1 MKAHPIIDYP
11 YRWIPILLLLLV
23 LVAAQVA
30 LVCLYT
36 GADYLPA
43 LVDGIATMGWL
54 AALAYLAWYVVGLV
68 SLLQTDIIMIVVGS
82 LLWLAGCFMVCDS
95 MVRIAGISYIPFT
108 QTIPFR
114 LLFELPVLI
123 AFCVSGMLYTGGILD
138 GVGLVEAFANCDSA
152 LSLVLGSFFTLVFI
166 FVFYMIRRVIRFNE
180 FCESFT
186 IGVKAMIPAIMIL
199 CLAWTLSGICSA
211 DYLNIGG
218 YVKEV
223 VGGNALVGSLMPA
236 LMFVI
241 AAGLSVLHFREG

>member
-54 AALAYLAWYVVGLV
+54 AALAYLAWYVVGFV

-95 MVRIAGISYIPFT
+95 RYILYPFYTDNPFPVIVR
-108 QTIPFR
+108 
-114 LLFELPVLI
+114 V
-123 AFCVSGMLYTGGILD
+123 TGSDCG
-138 GVGLVEAFANCDSA
+138 N
-152 LSLVLGSFFTLVFI
+152 SLVSF
-166 FVFYMIRRVIRFNE
+166 
-180 FCESFT
+180 
-186 IGVKAMIPAIMIL
+186 
-199 CLAWTLSGICSA
+199 
-211 DYLNIGG
+211 DY
-218 YVKEV
+218 
-223 VGGNALVGSLMPA
+223 
-236 LMFVI
+236 
-241 AAGLSVLHFREG
+241 R

>member
-108 QTIPFR
+108 HLHRQ
-114 LLFELPVLI
+114 
-123 AFCVSGMLYTGGILD
+123 S
-138 GVGLVEAFANCDSA
+138 
-152 LSLVLGSFFTLVFI
+152 
-166 FVFYMIRRVIRFNE
+166 
-180 FCESFT
+180 
-186 IGVKAMIPAIMIL
+186 
-199 CLAWTLSGICSA
+199 LSGYCS
-211 DYLNIGG
+211 GCR
-218 YVKEV
+218 
-223 VGGNALVGSLMPA
+223 
-236 LMFVI
+236 F
-241 AAGLSVLHFREG
+241 

>member
-95 MVRIAGISYIPFT
+95 MVRIAGISYIYTDNPF
-108 QTIPFR
+108 
-114 LLFELPVLI
+114 PVI
-123 AFCVSGMLYTGGILD
+123 VRVAGSDCG
-138 GVGLVEAFANCDSA
+138 N
-152 LSLVLGSFFTLVFI
+152 SLVSF
-166 FVFYMIRRVIRFNE
+166 
-180 FCESFT
+180 
-186 IGVKAMIPAIMIL
+186 
-199 CLAWTLSGICSA
+199 
-211 DYLNIGG
+211 DY
-218 YVKEV
+218 
-223 VGGNALVGSLMPA
+223 
-236 LMFVI
+236 
-241 AAGLSVLHFREG
+241 R

>member
-95 MVRIAGISYIPFT
+95 MVRIAGISFYTDNPF
-108 QTIPFR
+108 
-114 LLFELPVLI
+114 PVI
-123 AFCVSGMLYTGGILD
+123 VRVAGSDCG
-138 GVGLVEAFANCDSA
+138 N
-152 LSLVLGSFFTLVFI
+152 SLVSF
-166 FVFYMIRRVIRFNE
+166 
-180 FCESFT
+180 
-186 IGVKAMIPAIMIL
+186 
-199 CLAWTLSGICSA
+199 
-211 DYLNIGG
+211 DY
-218 YVKEV
+218 
-223 VGGNALVGSLMPA
+223 
-236 LMFVI
+236 
-241 AAGLSVLHFREG
+241 R

>member
-82 LLWLAGCFMVCDS
+82 LLWLAVG
-95 MVRIAGISYIPFT
+95 RIKENDDNGNVVNGNVVTVNT
-108 QTIPFR
+108 QNCVI
-114 LLFELPVLI
+114 EGAEKLI
-123 AFCVSGMLYTGGILD
+123 AT
-138 GVGLVEAFANCDSA
+138 VGLRDMIVVDTKDATRISTKENAGEIKK
-152 LSLVLGSFFTLVFI
+152 VLAKLREEGKTQ
-166 FVFYMIRRVIRFNE
+166 
-180 FCESFT
+180 
-186 IGVKAMIPAIMIL
+186 
-199 CLAWTLSGICSA
+199 
-211 DYLNIGG
+211 YL
-218 YVKEV
+218 
-223 VGGNALVGSLMPA
+223 
-236 LMFVI
+236 
-241 AAGLSVLHFREG
+241 

>member
-54 AALAYLAWYVVGLV
+54 AALAYLAWYVVGFV

-114 LLFELPVLI
+114 LLF
-123 AFCVSGMLYTGGILD
+123 G
-138 GVGLVEAFANCDSA
+138 
-152 LSLVLGSFFTLVFI
+152 LSLI
-166 FVFYMIRRVIRFNE
+166 HI
-180 FCESFT
+180 
-186 IGVKAMIPAIMIL
+186 
-199 CLAWTLSGICSA
+199 
-211 DYLNIGG
+211 
-218 YVKEV
+218 
-223 VGGNALVGSLMPA
+223 
-236 LMFVI
+236 
-241 AAGLSVLHFREG
+241 

>member
-95 MVRIAGISYIPFT
+95 MDSRYILYPFYTDNPFPVIVRVAGSD
-108 QTIPFR
+108 
-114 LLFELPVLI
+114 
-123 AFCVSGMLYTGGILD
+123 CG
-138 GVGLVEAFANCDSA
+138 N
-152 LSLVLGSFFTLVFI
+152 SLVSF
-166 FVFYMIRRVIRFNE
+166 
-180 FCESFT
+180 
-186 IGVKAMIPAIMIL
+186 
-199 CLAWTLSGICSA
+199 
-211 DYLNIGG
+211 DY
-218 YVKEV
+218 
-223 VGGNALVGSLMPA
+223 
-236 LMFVI
+236 
-241 AAGLSVLHFREG
+241 R